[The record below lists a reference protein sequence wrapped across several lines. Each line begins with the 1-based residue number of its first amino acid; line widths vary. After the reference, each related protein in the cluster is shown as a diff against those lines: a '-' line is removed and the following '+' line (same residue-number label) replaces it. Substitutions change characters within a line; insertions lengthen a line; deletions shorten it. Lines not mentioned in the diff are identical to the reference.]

1 MRVAVV
7 NAYDTLQVSRTA
19 DAQVIRAAYRSLI
32 QSHHPDRHPG
42 DGSKAEL
49 AARLTQAYEL
59 LTDSERKAE
68 LDAQLAADD
77 VRRSSAATAVRK
89 SQASQKQ
96 ADDKPAP
103 AAVSVATLWPRIAIL
118 LLFAALAW
126 AAGSYAAKRLN
137 TQPPAQQLAELRTQM
152 ESAQTSEAQRRAL
165 FARKQE
171 LLQADAQLAAFER
184 SQRVSD
190 LAGRSVGLLQ
200 EPLLLSMGSGAG
212 VSAGLPM
219 PLVRLSVPEITLV
232 LGSFDAELVKSQIS
246 RHRLRMVSELERRL
260 GSEPATLALSGDA
273 EERLKRVIRQS
284 VVASLDIQTQE
295 SYPSTYFESPG
306 RYGVVDV
313 ILPQSFRVLR

>member
-1 MRVAVV
+1 V

-59 LTDSERKAE
+59 LTDPERKAE

-77 VRRSSAATAVRK
+77 VRRSSAATAPRK
-89 SQASQKQ
+89 SQASQTQ
-96 ADDKPAP
+96 AKSKPASSTAFTL
-103 AAVSVATLWPRIAIL
+103 AAWPRIALL

-126 AAGSYAAKRLN
+126 AAGSYAAKRLSG
-137 TQPPAQQLAELRTQM
+137 QPPAQQLAELRTQM

-171 LLQADAQLAAFER
+171 LLQADAPLAALER
-184 SQRVSD
+184 SQRLSD

-212 VSAGLPM
+212 VGAPM

-260 GSEPATLALSGDA
+260 GSESAALALSADA

-284 VVASLDIQTQE
+284 VAASLDLQAQE

>member
-1 MRVAVV
+1 V
-7 NAYDTLQVSRTA
+7 NAYETLQVSRAA

-32 QSHHPDRHPG
+32 QRHHPDRHPG

-49 AARLTQAYEL
+49 AARLTHAYEL
-59 LTDSERKAE
+59 LTDPQRKAE
-68 LDAQLAADD
+68 LDATLTADD
-77 VRRSSAATAVRK
+77 LRSSSAAPGVRK
-89 SQASQKQ
+89 SQASQGQTAQKQ
-96 ADDKPAP
+96 ANKKPALP
-103 AAVSVATLWPRIAIL
+103 AASAFALWPRVAL
-118 LLFAALAW
+118 LLFFVALAW
-126 AAGSYAAKRLN
+126 AVGSYAAKRLS
-137 TQPPAQQLAELRTQM
+137 TQPPAQELAELRTQM
-152 ESAQTSEAQRRAL
+152 ESAKTSEAQRRVL

-171 LLQADAQLAAFER
+171 LLQADAQLAALER

-212 VSAGLPM
+212 VGVGAPM
-219 PLVRLSVPEITLV
+219 PLVRLIVPEITLV

-260 GSEPATLALSGDA
+260 GSEPATLALTADA

-284 VVASLDIQTQE
+284 LAASLDLQTQE